1 MRNFFGRVAAV
12 AAVVASAVVAQ
23 PASAQIGKLNI
34 SGDANIYQDPSGIF
48 AGQIVVDFQP
58 LGPGTTNN
66 VETTSAAAQFGIF
79 AGLGK
84 DFPGE
89 NVDFVLGPFS
99 PPGPAQTPPG
109 TNILEIGTFDF
120 ILSSFDAGTFAPYPF
135 NLGLA
140 GTVPIASLTARGS
153 LFNAGVFVGNF
164 IGTYTTQFPDY
175 TLASLQ
181 TAIENG
187 KVVPS
192 SVSASFVVNSVPE
205 PATVALMA
213 TGLVALAGVGL
224 RRRVNG

>member
-1 MRNFFGRVAAV
+1 MRSFIGRVAAV

-34 SGDANIYQDPSGIF
+34 SGDANIFQTPKGGF

-58 LGPGTTNN
+58 LSPGNPNN

-84 DFPGE
+84 DFPGL

-109 TNILEIGTFDF
+109 TVILDIGTFDF
-120 ILSSFDAGTFAPYPF
+120 VLSSFDMGNFAPYPF
-135 NLGLA
+135 NFGLS
-140 GTVPIASLTARGS
+140 GSVPTASLTARGS
-153 LFNAGVFVGNF
+153 LFNAGVFVGIF
-164 IGTYTTQFPDY
+164 EGTYTTQFPGY

-187 KVVPS
+187 TVVPS
-192 SVSASFVVNSVPE
+192 SVSASFVVSAIPE